1 MYKHK
6 LLLPDGSTLSSGTDP
21 RTGAIRSVTLTEAV
35 ADATDPAPG
44 AACAACLEL
53 ELWTPDETLQV
64 TQGMELTLFRLDT
77 GTGAETRLG
86 LFTAEQP
93 VRSSA
98 HLYRITAYDRM
109 TRLDRDLS
117 AWLQERQAAFPM
129 TLATLVEG
137 VCGACGLPL
146 AEGAARALPNA
157 GYAVARFY
165 ADGLTGRQ
173 LIQWAAQAAGRFAR
187 IDPQGQLTFGWYT
200 PPPAG
205 YALGPG
211 DGVSPTALRLAGAVL
226 RTAGGQVWRFAQ
238 TRWGYLQDSLTYEDY
253 TTAPVDKVQL
263 RQSDSD
269 VGVICPE
276 EGGGSNT
283 LVVQGNLLLTS
294 ERADPLRPVARTLLD
309 AMAPLVY
316 TPLTVSILAGRG
328 PLPEPGGSLWVV
340 DAGGRQHLF
349 YVMCRTVAGQKITL
363 EATGNSRRDSVTAV
377 NLRRYTD
384 LQGKLLEVRS
394 DIDGL
399 DVKASELSGRYTEL
413 NLTVDGLTSR
423 TENLEGDYTRMEQT
437 VDGLD
442 LTVVKK
448 GQVRTQFAADASSVT
463 VNSGLISFAAN
474 TLAIDSTNFQLTAQ
488 GNVTATGSFSSQGDG
503 LRSAIVNGGFYNYLY
518 EQLCASIYGYTEEGQ
533 HMGSMRLYGLNNNGG
548 RGNFAVVRAMMN
560 GGALALYGPDED
572 LQLQVVN
579 GVLQARGLGIS
590 GEKNRL
596 VDTSY
601 GCLKLHT
608 VESPKPVFQDCG
620 TGVCDEAGLCLL
632 VPDPRFA
639 ETLSP
644 WQEPVWQVTATAPG
658 ALWVEPGPTALVHG
672 APGQTFCWTVTAPQR
687 DYDDQYAEC
696 RDTLS
701 PEAPPHNGPL
711 AAVQAEAE
719 AALARDRALL
729 WVLTEETQKEEAS

>member
-21 RTGAIRSVTLTEAV
+21 QAGAIRSVQLTEQV

-77 GTGAETRLG
+77 GTGTETRLG

-129 TLATLVEG
+129 TLAALVEG

-146 AEGAARALPNA
+146 AEGAARDLPNA

-187 IDPQGQLTFGWYT
+187 IDPRGQLTFGWYT
-200 PPPAG
+200 PPPAA

-211 DGVSPTALRLAGAVL
+211 DGVSPTALRLAGTVL

-238 TRWGYLQDSLTYEDY
+238 TRWGYLQGSLTYEDY

-269 VGVICPE
+269 LGVICPA
-276 EGGGSNT
+276 EGGGDNT

-294 ERADPLRPVARTLLD
+294 ERADPLRPVARTLLE
-309 AMAPLVY
+309 AMAPLEY
-316 TPLTVSILAGRG
+316 TPLTVSVLAGRG
-328 PLPEPGGSLWVV
+328 PLPEPGGGLWVV
-340 DAGGRQHLF
+340 DAAGRQHRF
-349 YVMCRTVAGQKITL
+349 YVMRRTVAGQKITL
-363 EATGNSRRDSVTAV
+363 EATGNPRRDSVTAV
-377 NLRRYTD
+377 NTRRYTD
-384 LQGKLLEVRS
+384 LRGKLLEVRS

-399 DVKASELSGRYTEL
+399 DVKASELDGQYTDL
-413 NLTVDGLTSR
+413 AV
-423 TENLEGDYTRMEQT
+423 T

-442 LTVVKK
+442 LTVVRK
-448 GQVRTQFAADASSVT
+448 GEVRTQFAADASSVT

-474 TLAIDSTNFQLTAQ
+474 TLAIDSSNFKLTAQ
-488 GNVTATGSFSSQGDG
+488 GDVTATGSFSSQGGG

-533 HMGSMRLYGLNNNGG
+533 HMGSMRLYGLNNSGG

-560 GGALALYGPDED
+560 GGALALYGPDDD
-572 LQLQVVN
+572 LQLQVIN
-579 GVLQARGLGIS
+579 GVIQARGLGIT

-639 ETLSP
+639 ETISP
-644 WQEPVWQVTATAPG
+644 RQEPVWQVTATAPG

-672 APGQTFCWTVTAPQR
+672 TPGQTFCWTVTAPQR
-687 DYDDQYAEC
+687 DYDDQYAQC
-696 RDTLS
+696 RDTIT

-719 AALARDRALL
+719 AAVARDRALL